1 MEIATTTWSDVTK
14 HENNQSV
21 AMDDTDVRILAT
33 SHMMYKIGE

>member
-1 MEIATTTWSDVTK
+1 MEIATTTWSDVIN